1 MNRNEYRRAFIM
13 LRAAMPGYGGH
24 VRLEKRTL
32 TGSMYFIITAPQGV
46 GELSAALVG
55 QRDGAYYAAPI
66 GPLSRDRRGQLAL
79 AWTFDPRAID
89 GRPLEAYA
97 WVAVVATGG
106 PCALALTGNVE
117 GSRPVDARALEAAA
131 CALFAP
137 VEAPPAA
144 DLPEPA
150 ADEPAGETRGDVK
163 VYTLTRSRL
172 RRPTDRSAEA
182 APPQPDPTPA
192 GLSPIMQ
199 PMAPE
204 TQPSTPEPQPDPTP
218 AGLSPIIQPTAP
230 ETQPST
236 PEPRPSIP
244 EPQPSTPESQPTTP
258 AGLSPIM
265 HPTTP
270 ADQPPEAQSTAPE
283 AQPTTPEPRP
293 SAPEPQPSTPEP
305 QPATPASAAKG
316 LGLDITVPW
325 PGAAEALRRLFA
337 TQAPAADAPADGFT
351 YVAAPM
357 PAASGYPCSLAGLKV
372 ADGRIAAIRY
382 ALPARRAPEPPA
394 GLEASQW
401 LPGHGE
407 AGFWVSEEA
416 VER

>member
-24 VRLEKRTL
+24 VRLERRTL

-97 WVAVVATGG
+97 WVAMVATGG

-137 VEAPPAA
+137 AEAPPAA
-144 DLPEPA
+144 DLPDPA
-150 ADEPAGETRGDVK
+150 QETRGDVK

-172 RRPTDRSAEA
+172 PRPTDRSAEET
-182 APPQPDPTPA
+182 PPQPDPSPADPAPGAPADLSPVTQPIAPTDISPESQPAAPAGTPSESQPAAPAVTPSESQLAAPAITPPATQPTNLGAQPAAPA
-192 GLSPIMQ
+192 GLSPT
-199 PMAPE
+199 AH
-204 TQPSTPEPQPDPTP
+204 PSTPADI
-218 AGLSPIIQPTAP
+218 SPEA
-230 ETQPST
+230 
-236 PEPRPSIP
+236 
-244 EPQPSTPESQPTTP
+244 QPSTPESQP
-258 AGLSPIM
+258 A
-265 HPTTP
+265 
-270 ADQPPEAQSTAPE
+270 APV
-283 AQPTTPEPRP
+283 
-293 SAPEPQPSTPEP
+293 
-305 QPATPASAAKG
+305 SAAKR
-316 LGLDITVPW
+316 LGLDITAPW

-337 TQAPAADAPADGFT
+337 TQAPAADAPSDGFT

-357 PAASGYPCSLAGLKV
+357 PAGSGYPYSLAGLKV
-372 ADGRIAAIRY
+372 SDGRIAAIRY

-394 GLEASQW
+394 GLESSQW
-401 LPGHGE
+401 LPGDGE
-407 AGFWVSEEA
+407 SGFWVTEEGG
-416 VER
+416 

>member
-106 PCALALTGNVE
+106 PCVLALTGNVE

-137 VEAPPAA
+137 VDAPPAA
-144 DLPEPA
+144 DLPDPA
-150 ADEPAGETRGDVK
+150 QETRGDVK
-163 VYTLTRSRL
+163 VYTPTRSRL

-182 APPQPDPTPA
+182 TPPQPDPAPA
-192 GLSPIMQ
+192 GLSPEAQ
-199 PMAPE
+199 PTAPE
-204 TQPSTPEPQPDPTP
+204 AQPTTPEPQPDPTP

-236 PEPRPSIP
+236 PEP
-244 EPQPSTPESQPTTP
+244 QPTTP

-293 SAPEPQPSTPEP
+293 SAPEPQPTTLEP

-407 AGFWVSEEA
+407 SGFWVSEDA